1 MKPSISSL
9 LLPLKANVRADVLVG
24 IFPPQQ
30 NPCLFDHLVSQ
41 CQQLVGNFEAKRF
54 RGLEVDYQFILGRVL
69 HRQLGRLLA
78 FEDARVAS
86 EPEALLQVLTNTLYR
101 FKRIGLEAGPLS
113 QWLYSVL
120 AEAGLPVICVETRHM
135 RAMLKAQI
143 NKTDRNDA
151 RGLAQ
156 MMRVGL
162 YRPVHVKTL
171 RSQKLRMLL
180 THRKLLQSKAIAI
193 ENDLRGTLRNFGLK
207 VGMVG
212 TVKFEARFKELV
224 ANLPDLAVLVEPL
237 LIVRRVVRE
246 QLGILHRRVLAI
258 VRDDDVCR
266 RLMTIPGVGAVVA
279 LTYRATVDVP
289 ARFRNSK
296 AVGAVFGLT
305 PAKYQSGENDRTGA
319 ISRCG
324 DEMMRMM
331 LYEAAQIMLVRSAK
345 WSWLKAWAMK
355 IARHRGMKKAIVA
368 LARRL
373 AVIMHRIWVDGTEFR
388 WTREVAAA

>member
-1 MKPSISSL
+1 MDYFAGLDVSVKETSVCIVDDAG
-9 LLPLKANVRADVLVG
+9 KIVR
-24 IFPPQQ
+24 
-30 NPCLFDHLVSQ
+30 
-41 CQQLVGNFEAKRF
+41 E
-54 RGLEVDYQFILGRVL
+54 
-69 HRQLGRLLA
+69 
-78 FEDARVAS
+78 ARVAS
-86 EPEALLQVLTNTLYR
+86 EPEALLQVLTNTIYR
-101 FKRIGLEAGPLS
+101 FKRVGLEAGPLS

-135 RAMLKAQI
+135 RAVLKAQI

-193 ENDLRGTLRNFGLK
+193 ENDLRATLRNFGLK
-207 VGMVG
+207 VGIVG
-212 TVKFEARFKELV
+212 TVKFEARIKELV
-224 ANLPDLAVLVEPL
+224 ENLPDVAVLVEPL
-237 LIVRRVVRE
+237 LVVRRVLRE
-246 QLGILHRRVLAI
+246 QVAILHRRLLAI

-266 RLMTIPGVGAVVA
+266 RLMTVPGVGPVVA
-279 LTYRATVDVP
+279 LTYRATVDLP

-305 PAKYQSGENDRTGA
+305 PSRYQSGESDRIGR

-324 DEMMRMM
+324 DEMTRMM
-331 LYEAAQIMLVRSAK
+331 LYEAAQSMLAHSAK

-355 IARHRGMKKAIVA
+355 IARHRGIKKAIVA

>member
-1 MKPSISSL
+1 MDHCAGLDVSVKETSICIVDDTG
-9 LLPLKANVRADVLVG
+9 KIVR
-24 IFPPQQ
+24 
-30 NPCLFDHLVSQ
+30 
-41 CQQLVGNFEAKRF
+41 
-54 RGLEVDYQFILGRVL
+54 EVK
-69 HRQLGRLLA
+69 
-78 FEDARVAS
+78 VAS
-86 EPEALLQVLTNTLYR
+86 EPEALLQVLRNPGYH

-113 QWLYSVL
+113 QWLFSAL

-135 RAMLKAQI
+135 HAVLKAQI

-151 RGLAQ
+151 RGIAQ

-193 ENDLRGTLRNFGLK
+193 DNDLRGTLRNFGLK
-207 VGMVG
+207 VGVVG
-212 TVKFEARFKELV
+212 ASKFEARIRELE
-224 ANLPDLAVLVEPL
+224 NLPDLAELVEPL
-237 LIVRRVVRE
+237 LIVRRTIRE
-246 QLGILHRRVLAI
+246 QIGVLHGRLLAI
-258 VRDDDVCR
+258 VRTDDVCR
-266 RLMTIPGVGAVVA
+266 RLMTVPGVGPVVA

-305 PAKYQSGENDRTGA
+305 PARYQSGEIDRSGG

-324 DEMMRMM
+324 DEMMRAM
-331 LYEAAQIMLVRSAK
+331 LYEAAHIMLVRSTK

-373 AVIMHRIWVDGTEFR
+373 AVILHRIWVDGTEFQ
-388 WTREVAAA
+388 WTRKETAATA

>member
-1 MKPSISSL
+1 MDHFAGLDVSVKETSICIVDDAG
-9 LLPLKANVRADVLVG
+9 KIVR
-24 IFPPQQ
+24 
-30 NPCLFDHLVSQ
+30 
-41 CQQLVGNFEAKRF
+41 E
-54 RGLEVDYQFILGRVL
+54 
-69 HRQLGRLLA
+69 
-78 FEDARVAS
+78 ARVAS
-86 EPEALLQVLTNTLYR
+86 EPEALLLVLTIYR
-101 FKRIGLEAGPLS
+101 FKRVGLEAGPLS

-120 AEAGLPVICVETRHM
+120 ARAGLPVICVETRHI

-151 RGLAQ
+151 RGIAQ

-171 RSQKLRMLL
+171 RSQKLRVLL

-193 ENDLRGTLRNFGLK
+193 ENDLRATLRNFGLK
-207 VGMVG
+207 VGMIG
-212 TVKFEARFKELV
+212 TVKFETRIRELV
-224 ANLPDLAVLVEPL
+224 QNLPDLAVLAEPL

-246 QLGILHRRVLAI
+246 QLGILHRRLLTI
-258 VRDDDVCR
+258 VRDDDVGR
-266 RLMTIPGVGAVVA
+266 RLMTVPGIGPVVA
-279 LTYRATVDVP
+279 LTYRVTVDVP

-305 PAKYQSGENDRTGA
+305 PAKYQSGEIDRTGA

-331 LYEAAQIMLVRSAK
+331 LYEAAQSMLVRSTK

>member
-1 MKPSISSL
+1 MDYFAGLDVSVKETSVCIVDDAG
-9 LLPLKANVRADVLVG
+9 KIVR
-24 IFPPQQ
+24 
-30 NPCLFDHLVSQ
+30 
-41 CQQLVGNFEAKRF
+41 E
-54 RGLEVDYQFILGRVL
+54 
-69 HRQLGRLLA
+69 
-78 FEDARVAS
+78 ARVAS
-86 EPEALLQVLTNTLYR
+86 EPEALLQVLSTNIYR
-101 FKRIGLEAGPLS
+101 FKRLGLEAGPLS

-135 RAMLKAQI
+135 RAVLKAQI

-151 RGLAQ
+151 RGIAQ

-193 ENDLRGTLRNFGLK
+193 ENDLRGSLRNFGLK

-212 TVKFEARFKELV
+212 TE
-224 ANLPDLAVLVEPL
+224 NLPDLAELVEPL

-246 QLGILHRRVLAI
+246 QLGILHRRLLAI

-266 RLMTIPGVGAVVA
+266 RLMTVPGVGPVVA
-279 LTYRATVDVP
+279 LSYRVTVDVP

-331 LYEAAQIMLVRSAK
+331 LYEAAQSMLVRSAK

-373 AVIMHRIWVDGTEFR
+373 AVIMHRIWIDGTEFR
-388 WTREVAAA
+388 WTREVVPA